1 MAGDETAL
9 PADSPA
15 QRLDRL
21 GAASPFNFVG
31 ALQIQSGGFSYRGSG
46 AALSPN
52 WVLTT
57 GHNLDL
63 NDDGAPDAGLGISF
77 HLPGFGVYAATGFYT
92 HPGFTGFGNPSIQRD
107 LGLLYFEQPLPSE
120 LFYPLLHS
128 SLQLGDEITLVG
140 FGRSGYG
147 NYG

>member
-1 MAGDETAL
+1 
-9 PADSPA
+9 
-15 QRLDRL
+15 
-21 GAASPFNFVG
+21 VG